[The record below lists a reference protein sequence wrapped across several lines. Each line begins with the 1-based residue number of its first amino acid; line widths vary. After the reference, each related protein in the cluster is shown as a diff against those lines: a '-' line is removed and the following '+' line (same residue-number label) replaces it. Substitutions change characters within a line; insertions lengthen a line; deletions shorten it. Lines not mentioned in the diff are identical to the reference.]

1 MPTLTNDMMRS
12 IILDHYSNPLKKHAP
27 EGDGYQM
34 VHMHSDNCIDDLNI
48 YLKVEGDI
56 VKSACFEGVA
66 CAISTA
72 STDIMCEVVVEV
84 DSYLVFDEL
93 FARFDDEPADDD
105 ECTEQSRDGEGIVPA
120 VCLNE
125 ESRDDRGEDAADIAP
140 EIDPAGNR
148 AAEAAA
154 KRHNR

>member
-12 IILDHYSNPLKKHAP
+12 IILDHYSNPINKHAP

-48 YLKVEGDI
+48 YLKVENDV

-72 STDIMCEVVVEV
+72 STDIMCEVVVGKSIKDALYAIDQYNHMIHEEP
-84 DSYLVFDEL
+84 FDEDVL
-93 FARFDDEPADDD
+93 DEAIAFINTSKQAARIRCA
-105 ECTEQSRDGEGIVPA
+105 TIGWT
-120 VCLNE
+120 
-125 ESRDDRGEDAADIAP
+125 
-140 EIDPAGNR
+140 
-148 AAEAAA
+148 AAENIFQG
-154 KRHNR
+154 K